1 MQKMISKSKK
11 YGETD
16 EKKEIID
23 VEVEI
28 EYLRDHVTMTP
39 SAPVKEYAFI
49 FQ

>member
-1 MQKMISKSKK
+1 MISKSKK

-28 EYLRDHVTMTP
+28 EYLRDHVTP
-39 SAPVKEYAFI
+39 SAPVKVYAFI